1 VTSLSWAAVE
11 HADGRF
17 CVATLSEALTWFG
30 EHSIFNT
37 DQGAQFTSDE
47 FTKMLQDHG
56 IEISM
61 DGQDRRECC
70 HGNIFVERL
79 WWTMKH
85 EWVCLCPA
93 ANGIEQKRILAEN
106 QPEPRLHHALPGA
119 VSLGRAS
126 RVWRSCV
133 AISSVALM

>member
-1 VTSLSWAAVE
+1 LPLPKPVKGTI
-11 HADGRF
+11 
-17 CVATLSEALTWFG
+17 VAPNPRESG
-30 EHSIFNT
+30 ECRFNT

-47 FTKMLQDHG
+47 FTKMLQVHG

-61 DGQDRRECC
+61 DGQDGRGCC

-93 ANGIEQKRILAEN
+93 ANGIEQKRILAES
-106 QPEPRLHHALPGA
+106 QPEPPLHHALPGH
-119 VSLGRAS
+119 
-126 RVWRSCV
+126 
-133 AISSVALM
+133 

>member
-30 EHSIFNT
+30 NPSIFNT
-37 DQGAQFTSDE
+37 DQGTQFTSDE

-61 DGQDRRECC
+61 DGQDGRGCC
-70 HGNIFVERL
+70 HGNIFVVDYEARMGL
-79 WWTMKH
+79 SVPGGQWYRTETH
-85 EWVCLCPA
+85 PGREPTGA
-93 ANGIEQKRILAEN
+93 AITPCAAR
-106 QPEPRLHHALPGA
+106 AL
-119 VSLGRAS
+119 SLGRAS